1 MSKIVFYT
9 ENLTEKVNT
18 FISNLRDE
26 DSNNVNRFITYDM
39 MSAQTK
45 IGLDS
50 SATGAIR
57 IASSIITLAT
67 LIEINIFIPVKNTE
81 FVQDELSRVISEDKV
96 DVACEVWKCPDET
109 LSERESKITDNFT
122 VVDIADQSD
131 INVNRFYPPVKT
143 VLYIMPTA
151 TSESKMREMNQNTE
165 ISVDINSLKDKCEFD
180 TDVNVG
186 VAVPQLVVASWSD
199 IFKVFENVI
208 DKEPASKVYVE
219 ASSESEA
226 KADFFVRSVLDMCD
240 DKTIPVVYGESL
252 ISITEKE
259 TTDNSEEEKNT
270 SEEDIPDVS
279 NDVEVIEP

>member
-18 FISNLRDE
+18 FMSNLRDE
-26 DSNNVNRFITYDM
+26 DNNNVNRFITYDM
-39 MSAQTK
+39 MSTQTK
-45 IGLDS
+45 IALDS

-96 DVACEVWKCPDET
+96 AVTCELWKSPDEA
-109 LSERESKITDNFT
+109 LSERESRITDNFT
-122 VVDIADQSD
+122 VVDIGDQSD
-131 INVNRFYPPVKT
+131 INVSRFYPPVKT

-151 TSESKMREMNQNTE
+151 ASESKMREMNQNTE
-165 ISVDINSLKDKCEFD
+165 ISVDINLLKDKCEFD
-180 TDVNVG
+180 ADVNVG

-226 KADFFVRSVLDMCD
+226 KADFFVRSVLDMCE

-259 TTDNSEEEKNT
+259 TTDDSEEEKNT
-270 SEEDIPDVS
+270 SEEIPDVS

>member
-18 FISNLRDE
+18 FISKLRDE
-26 DSNNVNRFITYDM
+26 DNNNVNRFITYDM

-45 IGLDS
+45 IELDS

-57 IASSIITLAT
+57 TASSVITLAT

-81 FVQDELSRVISEDKV
+81 SVQEELSRVISEDKV
-96 DVACEVWKCPDET
+96 DVTCELWKCPEET
-109 LSERESKITDNFT
+109 LSERESRITDNFT
-122 VVDIADQSD
+122 VVDIEDQSD
-131 INVNRFYPPVKT
+131 INVGRFYPPVKT

-151 TSESKMREMNQNTE
+151 ASESKMREMNQNTE

-208 DKEPASKVYVE
+208 EKEPASKVYVE
-219 ASSESEA
+219 VSSESEA
-226 KADFFVRSVLDMCD
+226 KADFFVRSVLDMCE

-259 TTDNSEEEKNT
+259 TTNDSEEEKNT
-270 SEEDIPDVS
+270 SEDIPDVS